1 MISLYTGSVGSGKSF
16 HGTALGL
23 EWIKRKYVIANY
35 PIKEPKRY
43 FGKWHRKK
51 VELEMSRWIF
61 EEEITPEYLIAKSI
75 EMGFMGKES
84 SCLVQIDEAGI
95 IFNSRDWQTQ
105 AKARTKWIKFL
116 SQSRKFGY
124 DFVFIAQSDRM
135 IDRQIR
141 GLVEYDVKHLKAN
154 NSIMFSF
161 LSLFRVTMFM
171 YIYKW
176 YHTNVKANLRFGRY
190 KKSIAER
197 YDTMRTF
204 NLDELVDEVEKMYDG
219 AVIPAPVA
227 VQISIWRE
235 EIERKREE
243 KLAAQQQAAEGEG
256 AVAGGEGVPSDGT
269 GASADVEVEDIA

>member
-1 MISLYTGSVGSGKSF
+1 MISLYTGSVGSGKSY
-16 HGTALGL
+16 HGTQLGL

-35 PIKEPKRY
+35 PIKPPKRI
-43 FGKWHRKK
+43 FPWQRAR
-51 VELEMSRWIF
+51 VEREMERWIF

-95 IFNSRDWQTQ
+95 IFNARDWQS
-105 AKARTKWIKFL
+105 AAAVRTKWIKFL

-135 IDRQIR
+135 IDKQIR

-161 LSLFRVTMFM
+161 LSLFRITMFM

-176 YHTNVKANLRFGRY
+176 YHTKVKANLRFGRY
-190 KKSIAER
+190 RKSIADR

-204 NLDELVDEVEKMYDG
+204 NLEELTLEIEKMYDG
-219 AVIPAPVA
+219 AVVPAPVA
-227 VQISIWRE
+227 VQIAIWKD
-235 EIERKREE
+235 EIEKKRQE
-243 KLAAQQQAAEGEG
+243 KLAAQEQEEESIG
-256 AVAGGEGVPSDGT
+256 ADGGGQGVPTGGT
-269 GASADVEVEDIA
+269 DAPEHLEVDAS

>member
-1 MISLYTGSVGSGKSF
+1 MITLYTGSVGSGKSF
-16 HGTALGL
+16 HATALGL

-35 PIKEPKRY
+35 PIRPPRRILPWQRKR
-43 FGKWHRKK
+43 
-51 VELEMSRWIF
+51 VAAEMERWIF
-61 EEEITPEYLIAKSI
+61 EDEITPEYLIAKSI
-75 EMGFMGKES
+75 EMGWMGKES

-95 IFNSRDWQTQ
+95 IFNSREWQTA
-105 AKARTKWIKFL
+105 AKSRTKWIKFL

-154 NSIMFSF
+154 NSFLFSF
-161 LSLFRVTMFM
+161 LFFLRITLFM
-171 YIYKW
+171 YVYKW

-204 NLDELVDEVEKMYDG
+204 NLDELTYEIEKMYEG
-219 AVIPAPVA
+219 TVIPAPVA
-227 VQISIWRE
+227 AQIAVWRD
-235 EIERKREE
+235 EIERKRAE
-243 KLAAQQQAAEGEG
+243 KLAAQANPADGSGAAD
-256 AVAGGEGVPSDGT
+256 GGQGGPSSGT
-269 GASADVEVEDIA
+269 DATEDLEEEASA